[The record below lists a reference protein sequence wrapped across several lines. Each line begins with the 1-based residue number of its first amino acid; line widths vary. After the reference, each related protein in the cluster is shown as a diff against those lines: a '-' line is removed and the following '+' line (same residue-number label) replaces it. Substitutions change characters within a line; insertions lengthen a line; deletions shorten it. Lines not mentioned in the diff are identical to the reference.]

1 MIFGDGDVSVE
12 FIEGKI
18 DEIIVK
24 GNLAKAAY
32 SKDSLALLGLP
43 VKDATFSNKQVMRWE
58 NIVGLLGVTLHSA
71 GNAVSLATV
80 KVKTK

>member
-58 NIVGLLGVTLHSA
+58 NIVGLWE
-71 GNAVSLATV
+71 SLCIRQV
-80 KVKTK
+80 MLCLLLL